1 MLARSVL
8 QAFER
13 APGKVPPSVVLGVC
27 DSMDKVQACQ
37 VLKRLFEVNL
47 EDANV
52 QAKYLDVLVDVD
64 FVAAREL

>member
-1 MLARSVL
+1 M
-8 QAFER
+8 
-13 APGKVPPSVVLGVC
+13 
-27 DSMDKVQACQ
+27 
-37 VLKRLFEVNL
+37 FEVNL